1 MRQSSDEHNEVF
13 RAATW
18 FCSDGSQQP
27 ICATMNS
34 GMNETPIS
42 AKAYIALIIA
52 CGLGLTGHAVLSLK
66 FDQPVLF
73 SCLLIM
79 AVLSSGLKVSLPGM
93 QGTMSVCYVVILLA
107 LVQLTRA
114 EALLLGIAATVTQ
127 SVWHARK
134 RPKAV
139 QIAFN
144 VASIAMSVAAAALV
158 HEASIPYDFPGL
170 KGVRLALMALT
181 YFLVNTVSISI
192 VIALTEQKPIAR
204 VWWEGYFWS
213 FPFYLLS
220 ASVVEAVEYITPLI
234 GAQATVL
241 GLPVLYVIYRSFRV
255 YVGRLED
262 GKRHAQDIAAL
273 HLRTIEA
280 LEVSKNKAE
289 EGSRLKSEFLA
300 NMSHEIRT
308 PMNGILGMTE
318 LVLDTNLD
326 AEQRDYIEIVRSS
339 ADSLLGII
347 NDVLDFSRI
356 EAGKL
361 ALDPEP
367 FLLPEVVADVVKM
380 LAVRA
385 SEKSLEVR
393 WQVASEVPPKVVGD
407 PARVRQILVNL
418 IGNAIK
424 FTDSGGIDIRVEA
437 GPETETDL
445 VLFLSVADT
454 GIGIPKEQQHR
465 IFEAFIQADGTSTRR
480 YGGTGLGLAITCQLV
495 QMMAGTIEVNSEPGQ
510 GSTFRFSITV
520 GKAAAASDNS
530 VNLVEVRSEDF
541 MDIPA

>member
-1 MRQSSDEHNEVF
+1 
-13 RAATW
+13 
-18 FCSDGSQQP
+18 
-27 ICATMNS
+27 MNS
-34 GMNETPIS
+34 GMNETPVP

-52 CGLGLTGHAVLSLK
+52 CGLGITGHAALFLK

-158 HEASIPYDFPGL
+158 NEASIPYDFPGL
-170 KGVRLALMALT
+170 KGVRLAFMALT

-220 ASVVEAVEYITPLI
+220 ASLVGAIEYFTPLI

-367 FLLPEVVADVVKM
+367 FRLSEVVADVVKM
-380 LAVRA
+380 LCVRA
-385 SEKSLEVR
+385 REKSLEVR
-393 WQVASEVPPKVVGD
+393 WQVASEVPPQVVGD
-407 PARVRQILVNL
+407 PARLRQILVNL

-495 QMMAGTIEVNSEPGQ
+495 QMMGGSIEVNSEPGQ

-520 GKAAAASDNS
+520 GKAVAAGGNPA
-530 VNLVEVRSEDF
+530 NLVEVRSEDF

>member
-1 MRQSSDEHNEVF
+1 
-13 RAATW
+13 
-18 FCSDGSQQP
+18 
-27 ICATMNS
+27 MNS
-34 GMNETPIS
+34 GMNKTPVP
-42 AKAYIALIIA
+42 AKAYIALILA
-52 CGLGLTGHAVLSLK
+52 CGLGIGGHAVLNLK
-66 FDQPVLF
+66 SEHPILF
-73 SCLLIM
+73 SCLLSM
-79 AVLSSGLKVSLPGM
+79 AVLSSGLKVSLPGL

-114 EALLLGIAATVTQ
+114 EALLIAIAATVIQ

-144 VASIAMSVAAAALV
+144 AASVAMSVVTASLV
-158 HEASIPYDFPGL
+158 HEAPFPDDFPGV
-170 KGVRLALMALT
+170 KAVRLALMALT
-181 YFLVNTVSISI
+181 YFLINTASISI

-204 VWWEGYFWS
+204 VWFEGYFWS

-220 ASVVEAVEYITPLI
+220 ASLVGGIDYFTPLI
-234 GAQATVL
+234 GPQATLL
-241 GLPVLYVIYRSFRV
+241 GLPVVYVIYRSFRV

-280 LEVSKNKAE
+280 LEVSKAKAE
-289 EGSRLKSEFLA
+289 EASRLKSEFLA

-326 AEQRDYIEIVRSS
+326 PEQRDYLDIVRSS
-339 ADSLLGII
+339 AECLLTII
-347 NDVLDFSRI
+347 NDILDFSRI

-361 ALDPEP
+361 ALEPEP
-367 FLLPEVVADVVKM
+367 FVLAETVGDVVKM
-380 LAVRA
+380 LAIRA
-385 SEKSLEVR
+385 GERSLELR
-393 WQVASEVPPKVVGD
+393 WQLAPGVPDQVVGD
-407 PARVRQILVNL
+407 PMRLRQILVNL

-424 FTDSGGIDIRVEA
+424 FTDRGGIDVRVEA
-437 GPETETDL
+437 GSETETGM
-445 VLFLSVADT
+445 VLFFNVTDT
-454 GIGIPKEQQHR
+454 GIGISPEHQKR

-495 QMMAGTIEVNSEPGQ
+495 QMMGGSIGVTSEPGQ
-510 GSTFRFSITV
+510 GSTFHFSITV
-520 GKAAAASDNS
+520 EKAANP
-530 VNLVEVRSEDF
+530 VEAPSEDL